1 MFKNTDSI
9 PGTLKHLRNVMN
21 RSAVGSDPSKNMNA
35 AEGLV
40 EDILAVYVIRMALI
54 KLGLTVEE
62 GYKEE
67 DTTDVDVMQLA
78 REVVQ
83 QLTYHPGKQT
93 EDKVLQHTQ
102 ELCTLCFVW
111 YHYRDIIREGDGA
124 RFQRL
129 VPLLLHVMKNTGRKN
144 YTKELVLLIFQLQYT
159 MSERMKMEVLYSRT
173 VNQHGR
179 KGKNIA
185 CDLTME
191 HHNRYSE

>member
-83 QLTYHPGKQT
+83 QLTYHPRKQT

-102 ELCTLCFVW
+102 VCHDTIL
-111 YHYRDIIREGDGA
+111 
-124 RFQRL
+124 
-129 VPLLLHVMKNTGRKN
+129 
-144 YTKELVLLIFQLQYT
+144 
-159 MSERMKMEVLYSRT
+159 
-173 VNQHGR
+173 
-179 KGKNIA
+179 
-185 CDLTME
+185 
-191 HHNRYSE
+191 